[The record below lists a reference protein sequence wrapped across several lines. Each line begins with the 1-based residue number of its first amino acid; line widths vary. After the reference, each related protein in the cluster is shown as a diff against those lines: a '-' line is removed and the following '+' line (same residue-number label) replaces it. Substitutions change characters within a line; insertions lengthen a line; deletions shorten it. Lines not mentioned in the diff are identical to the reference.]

1 MTGIVAEYQEKF
13 LALLGH
19 IEALP
24 MPQQVSIFTTAL
36 IDLLKIDVELHKPQD
51 LDTAMSLRVLMN
63 WGLRSQLLAA

>member
-36 IDLLKIDVELHKPQD
+36 IDLLKSTWSCIIRKTWTRQ
-51 LDTAMSLRVLMN
+51 
-63 WGLRSQLLAA
+63 